1 MAIKDVQRD
10 GNCLLWA
17 VIVSYLEQVKT
28 NKNQFK
34 TRYKSLFGIEVG
46 WERIFNFADFNFADK
61 ENEKLVK
68 VFRNRICDYIET
80 KLDTKRPDNKAN
92 FRSMLLES
100 EINKKNKESYPNNS
114 EDTQIRK
121 TLEQMRK
128 NGEITGSVEIEAI
141 CNILNCNIIRINED
155 FDVAS
160 RERFEPDN
168 NVIANNE
175 VKLYYQARHYQY
187 FSNVTNQTPTKRN
200 EEETTKVVT
209 PSFEVNSNNNSSQ
222 ESILFPREE
231 SADFLINAR
240 LKLKNQLSDKEIN
253 EETQNAI
260 IDIFIEDIIKVPAH
274 QKNEILEKSIFELNN
289 QDQLFTN
296 PNLVFESFIK
306 PIINGSKT
314 GDQQLLKE
322 STNANT
328 N

>member
-1 MAIKDVQRD
+1 
-10 GNCLLWA
+10 
-17 VIVSYLEQVKT
+17 
-28 NKNQFK
+28 
-34 TRYKSLFGIEVG
+34 
-46 WERIFNFADFNFADK
+46 
-61 ENEKLVK
+61 
-68 VFRNRICDYIET
+68 
-80 KLDTKRPDNKAN
+80 
-92 FRSMLLES
+92 
-100 EINKKNKESYPNNS
+100 
-114 EDTQIRK
+114 
-121 TLEQMRK
+121 MRK
-128 NGEITGSVEIEAI
+128 NGEITDSVKIEAI
-141 CNILNCNIIRINED
+141 CNILNCDIIRINED

-160 RERFEPDN
+160 RERFESD

-175 VKLYYQARHYQY
+175 VKLYYQTRHYQY
-187 FSNVTNQTPTKRN
+187 FSNVTNQTPAKRN
-200 EEETTKVVT
+200 EEETIKVVT
-209 PSFEVNSNNNSSQ
+209 PSFEVNSSNNSSQ

-322 STNANT
+322 STNTNT

>member
-34 TRYKSLFGIEVG
+34 KRYTALFGIEVG

-80 KLDTKRPDNKAN
+80 NLDTKRPNNKAN
-92 FRSMLLES
+92 FRSILLDS
-100 EINKKNKESYPNNS
+100 EINKKNKELYPNNS
-114 EDTQIRK
+114 EETQIRK
-121 TLEQMRK
+121 TLEQIRK

-141 CNILNCNIIRINED
+141 CNILNCDIIRINES
-155 FDVAS
+155 FDIANS
-160 RERFEPDN
+160 ERFEPD

-175 VKLYYQARHYQY
+175 VKLHYQAGHYQY
-187 FSNVTNQTPTKRN
+187 FSNVSNQTPGKKN
-200 EEETTKVVT
+200 EEETTKLVT
-209 PSFEVNSNNNSSQ
+209 PSFKVNSNNNNFQ
-222 ESILFPREE
+222 ESVSFQTEE
-231 SADFLINAR
+231 SDHFLINAR
-240 LKLKNQLSDKEIN
+240 LKLKKQLSDNEIN

-322 STNANT
+322 STNTNT